1 MVSNKTF
8 LLLFLICIF
17 GCSNDDDKSSNPVDK
32 LPPATQTGQGTFAC
46 LVDGKPFIDT
56 SGYPNNL
63 NFNCF
68 YQYVDGGYYFNVKG
82 KDEDFEYTNTPRSI
96 ALGTINRTISEGETF
111 QLLEES
117 EGNAI
122 GGGGFTFT
130 PLDIQS
136 VYTTAEYTGELHI
149 TKFDLEK
156 QIVSGTFW
164 FDLKNPKTGEKVEI
178 REGRFDTNFG
188 L

>member
-1 MVSNKTF
+1 MKN
-8 LLLFLICIF
+8 LLLFILTIF
-17 GCSNDDDKSSNPVDK
+17 TLTSCSNNDNKPSNPIDK

-46 LVDGKPFIDT
+46 LVDGKPFIDN
-56 SGYPNNL
+56 SGSPNNL

-68 YQYVDGGYYFNVKG
+68 YQYIDGGYYFNVKG

-122 GGGGFTFT
+122 GGGGLLLHLLTFNQS
-130 PLDIQS
+130 IQLQNTQAN
-136 VYTTAEYTGELHI
+136 YT
-149 TKFDLEK
+149 
-156 QIVSGTFW
+156 
-164 FDLKNPKTGEKVEI
+164 
-178 REGRFDTNFG
+178 
-188 L
+188 

>member
-17 GCSNDDDKSSNPVDK
+17 GCSNDDDKPSNPVDK

-68 YQYVDGGYYFNVKG
+68 YQYIDGGYYFG
-82 KDEDFEYTNTPRSI
+82 IGGDDEGFVYTNQPWSI
-96 ALGTINRTISEGETF
+96 DFGTINKTISEGETL
-111 QLLEES
+111 QLLDDS
-117 EGNAI
+117 PGNA
-122 GGGGFTFT
+122 GGGLFSFTNVDNQT
-130 PLDIQS
+130 AH
-136 VYTTAEYTGELHI
+136 TNAEYTGELHI

-164 FDLKNPKTGEKVEI
+164 FDLKNPKTGETVEI